1 MKINRGFIITIALI
15 FLCQL
20 CIAQQRNDTLIVA
33 NDSLPGTQ
41 TDQAA
46 TAKDSIVKKVHSPRK
61 AALRSA
67 IIPGWGQAYNKKYWK
82 VPIVYAA
89 LGTTGYV
96 FKFNLDQY
104 RRIGFAYRVL
114 VNRDTARY
122 REVDPDLQPFIE
134 QNASNALRNYRNEFR
149 RNIDYSVLVFLL
161 FWGLNVVDATVDAHL
176 KGFDVSSDI
185 SLYPKP
191 GFNPATGT
199 TGLSLVFDIHKGK
212 PRKLAVIP

>member
-1 MKINRGFIITIALI
+1 MQINRWFISTIVFI
-15 FLCQL
+15 CLCQL
-20 CIAQQRNDTLIVA
+20 SFAQQKQDTLIVS
-33 NDSLPGTQ
+33 NDSL
-41 TDQAA
+41 QAIKTGKRVT
-46 TAKDSIVKKVHSPRK
+46 TADTIVKKQHSPRK

-67 IIPGWGQAYNKKYWK
+67 LIPGWGQAYNKKYWK
-82 VPIVYAA
+82 IPFVYAA

-96 FKFNLDQY
+96 FKYNLDQY
-104 RRIGFAYRVL
+104 RRISFAYRVL
-114 VNRDTARY
+114 VQPDTARFK
-122 REVDPDLQPFIE
+122 EVDADLQPFIT

-212 PRKLAVIP
+212 PRKLSVIP